1 MKIEITK
8 NVQQVEIIEV
18 ELPYYYT
25 NDLMYDH
32 AGIAVCGKIEENVHT
47 CVKETLNYRTGE
59 FSYTIERTGYTTLNK
74 SNLSRYFE
82 QEYVSTKEN
91 YEAVKKRCVEFLSNF

>member
-1 MKIEITK
+1 M
-8 NVQQVEIIEV
+8 EIIEV

-47 CVKETLNYRTGE
+47 CITEILTYYSGE
-59 FSYTIERTGYTTLNK
+59 FKYELECEAYNSSLSGY
-74 SNLSRYFE
+74 FG
-82 QEYVSTKEN
+82 QEYVSTKEE
-91 YEAVKKRCVEFLSNF
+91 YESVKKRCVEFLSNF